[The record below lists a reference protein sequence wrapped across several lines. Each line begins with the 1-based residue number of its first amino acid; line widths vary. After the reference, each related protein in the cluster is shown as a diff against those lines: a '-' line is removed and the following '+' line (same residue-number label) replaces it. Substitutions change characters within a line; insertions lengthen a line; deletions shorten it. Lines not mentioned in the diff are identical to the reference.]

1 MKLIIQ
7 IPCFNEEEVLA
18 ITYADLPTEI
28 DGIDAI
34 ETLIINDGSTDNT
47 LDIARE
53 IGIDHIVSFKRNKGL
68 ARGFAAGIEKCL
80 ELGADIIVNTDAD
93 NQYCGADIAKLV
105 KPIIDKKADVVI
117 GDRETS
123 KIQHFSIFKKVLQKS
138 GSALVRKLSNTDIPD
153 AVSGFRAFSREAALN
168 INVLTEFS
176 YTIENLIQ
184 LGHEKLKIIAVPIRT
199 NDKLRESRLFKS
211 VPSFIKNQLATIL
224 RVYATFHALRIFSTI
239 GVLMF
244 LPGLYGFI
252 RFLCFYFTVG
262 GDGHIQSLI
271 FSTTLIIIGFL
282 VFMFGIIA
290 DLISSNRKLIE
301 KNANVFC
308 IDVQKDCLIEG
319 VKYYQIKHE

>member
-47 LDIARE
+47 VEIARE

-301 KNANVFC
+301 KSLYK
-308 IDVQKDCLIEG
+308 IRKIELRN
-319 VKYYQIKHE
+319 E